1 MLPGTETLPDVL
13 PTDRLNPRGMP
24 RGELR
29 TELRV
34 IASWRNGLTVILALG
49 QTVGLVVGTA
59 YVVER
64 TGWWPLY
71 IVTFV
76 LMGRG
81 FAALSILGHESAH
94 KLLFAD
100 QRANDFVGSWLCNAL
115 GFTSQGAYRRS
126 HFAHHRDPLG
136 PNEPDQTLYRDYP
149 VTWPTLRR
157 RLRRDATGESG
168 YKITKSLLR
177 ALGNPIARRAV
188 LQVLAV
194 QALLA
199 IVLGLSVGWWAWP
212 VLWFGPWLTVWRVIN
227 RLRAI
232 AEHGGMT
239 NSDDDRLTTHHVRQS
254 WSARFWMVPYNT
266 GWHIAHHADVGVPWR
281 NLRRLHGEL
290 VAAGHIL
297 PSLEYP
303 SYVALWRK
311 LASRPIETTSRV
323 TR

>member
-1 MLPGTETLPDVL
+1 MLPGANLLPNVL
-13 PTDRLNPRGMP
+13 PTDRLNRRGMP
-24 RGELR
+24 TGALR
-29 TELRV
+29 SELRV
-34 IASWRNGLTVILALG
+34 IASWRNAVTVSSAFA
-49 QTVGLVVGTA
+49 QTIGLVVGTG
-59 YVVER
+59 YVVGR

-71 IVTFV
+71 LVTFV

-100 QRANDFVGSWLCNAL
+100 QRVNDVVGAWLCNAL

-126 HFAHHRDPLG
+126 HFSHHRDPLG
-136 PNEPDQTLYRDYP
+136 PSEPDQTLYRDYP

-168 YKITKSLLR
+168 YKVTKSLLR

-188 LQVLAV
+188 LQVFAV
-194 QALLA
+194 QAVLA
-199 IVLGLSVGWWAWP
+199 VGLGLTVGWWAWP
-212 VLWFGPWLTVWRVIN
+212 VLWFAPWLTVWRVLN

-239 NSDDDRLTTHHVRQS
+239 NSDDDRLTTHHVHQS

-266 GWHIAHHADVGVPWR
+266 GWHIAHHADMGVPWR
-281 NLRRLHGEL
+281 NLPRLHSEL
-290 VAAGHIL
+290 VAAGHIVD
-297 PSLEYP
+297 PLEYP

-311 LASRPIETTSRV
+311 LASRPDVES
-323 TR
+323 